1 MQNMNKTINIIPG
14 IFSARFTAI
23 LLIAGV
29 LAACNKADYLDVN
42 AGERPPLSAQI
53 SFVNARP
60 LDVPLQFWAFTAQ
73 VTTTAV
79 GVGKASP
86 YLPTVFGNVQIN
98 FTEGTGTSYK
108 LSRQFGNQA
117 AFTAS
122 GGPNGPVAGYY
133 HTVFAAS
140 SKTDIT
146 KDTLILFYDNL
157 QAPTAG
163 KAKLRFVHLAPGIP
177 AVSITLQQQ
186 GRDSLLF
193 GSVDYGRAGG
203 SILEG
208 NGLNVWSLGPFIE
221 VPAGTSGLTVS
232 TSSDHSLVAIEGE
245 AFSNLS
251 LEAGKSYTVF
261 LYKAPGKSATG
272 GAVITH
278 SGN

>member
-1 MQNMNKTINIIPG
+1 MQNMNTKTNIIAH
-14 IFSARFTAI
+14 IFSPRFAAI
-23 LLIAGV
+23 LLLTGSQ
-29 LAACNKADYLDVN
+29 AACKKADYLDVN
-42 AGERPPLSAQI
+42 AGDRPPLSAQI

-60 LDVPLQFWAFTAQ
+60 VDIPLQFWAFTAQ
-73 VTTTAV
+73 VTTTAI

-157 QAPTAG
+157 KAPAAG

-177 AVSITLQQQ
+177 AVSITFEQQ
-186 GRDSLLF
+186 GGKSLLF

-203 SILEG
+203 SVLTG
-208 NGLNVWSLGPFIE
+208 DSLNVWSLGPFIE
-221 VPAGTSGLTVS
+221 VPAGTAGLTVS
-232 TSSDHSLVAIEGE
+232 TSADNSPLVIEGE
-245 AFSNLS
+245 TFSNLT
-251 LEAGKSYTVF
+251 LEAGKSYTAF

-272 GAVITH
+272 GAIITH
-278 SGN
+278 LEN

>member
-1 MQNMNKTINIIPG
+1 MHIMNHIHPG
-14 IFSARFTAI
+14 GLLARFTGV
-23 LLIAGV
+23 LLVVGA
-29 LAACNKADYLDVN
+29 LAACSKADYLDVN
-42 AGERPPLSAQI
+42 AGERPPLNAKI

-60 LDVPLQFWAFTAQ
+60 VNTPLQFWAFTTQ
-73 VTTTAV
+73 VTATAV
-79 GVGKASP
+79 GVGQASA

-108 LSRQFGNQA
+108 LSRQFGNQV

-122 GGPNGPVAGYY
+122 GGPNGPIAGYY
-133 HTVFAAS
+133 HTVFAAA

-157 QAPTAG
+157 QPPAAG

-186 GRDSLLF
+186 GRKSLLF

-203 SILEG
+203 SVLAG
-208 NGLNVWSLGPFIE
+208 DSLHVWSLGPFIE
-221 VPAGTSGLTVS
+221 VPAGASGLEVS
-232 TSSDHSLVAIEGE
+232 SASDNSPLAIEGE
-245 AFSNLS
+245 TFANLT

-261 LYKAPGKSATG
+261 LYQVPGKPATG

-278 SGN
+278 LEN